1 MRILCILQNAWG
13 DRKLPVTFVPNPY
26 NKSARV
32 VRKMVGNNY
41 YKFSNTTDVVTNTP
55 NAKPKPN
62 YEHFEKVIGEI
73 HKFDLVLVCGVQ
85 AKETV
90 NKYIE
95 KINDIGVPLL
105 FVPHPAA
112 RNLSNK
118 HCQEIRTEIGKYE
131 NNKG

>member
-41 YKFSNTTDVVTNTP
+41 FRFSNTTDVVTNTP

-95 KINDIGVPLL
+95 KINAIGVPLL

-118 HCQEIRTEIGKYE
+118 HCQEIRTEIRKSE
-131 NNKG
+131 KNKG